1 MNTIKILNVSKIYK
15 GQSQPVNALDDVS
28 FEIEAG
34 TTVAIKGKSGSGK
47 STLLNIISGL
57 LQPTEGMIVY
67 GEKNIY
73 EYSEKELCDFR
84 AKNIGIVFQS
94 FQLLE
99 ELTVYENICF
109 PLYLQNRTVD
119 RKEVEELLKMLE
131 LENKMD
137 AYPEQL
143 SGGQQQRVAI
153 ARAFITRPQII
164 LADEPTGNLD
174 EKTSNQIMEVFLE
187 CQKKY
192 GHTLVIITH
201 DDDMAEKMERI
212 ITMKDGKIVSD
223 IRRKE

>member
-73 EYSEKELCDFR
+73 EYTEKELCDFR

-119 RKEVEELLKMLE
+119 RKEVEDLLKMLE
-131 LENKMD
+131 LEDKMD

-187 CQKKY
+187 CQKRY

-201 DDDMAEKMERI
+201 DDDVAEKMERI

-223 IRRKE
+223 IRRK

>member
-15 GQSQPVNALDDVS
+15 GQSQPVNALDEVS

-73 EYSEKELCDFR
+73 EYTEKELCDFR

-119 RKEVEELLKMLE
+119 RKEVEDLLKMLE
-131 LENKMD
+131 LEDKMD

-187 CQKKY
+187 CQKRY

-201 DDDMAEKMERI
+201 DDDVAEKMERI

-223 IRRKE
+223 IRRK